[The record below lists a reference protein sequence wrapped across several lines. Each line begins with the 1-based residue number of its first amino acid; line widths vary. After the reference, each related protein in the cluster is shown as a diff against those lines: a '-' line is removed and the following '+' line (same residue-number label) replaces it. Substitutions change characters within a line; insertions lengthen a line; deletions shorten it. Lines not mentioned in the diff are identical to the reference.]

1 MVKAGKIRTENNETN
16 ETKLIDAEQIV
27 KKAIEFN
34 DYPISSEY
42 VILDE

>member
-1 MVKAGKIRTENNETN
+1 MYTRQE
-16 ETKLIDAEQIV
+16 LIDKLTPILE
-27 KKAIEFN
+27 N